1 MINNKSI
8 RDIEEL
14 MEEKILK
21 KELLSNSFN
30 INCIK
35 FSTNNNKIYIA
46 KYYNNK
52 FKEFN
57 AIKSELLNLKF
68 FSGLQLNC
76 FPSVNSKSNDNYLIM
91 SFIDNNALKPRSIS
105 SSFLNE
111 ITTIHNNKSVFYGF
125 DFDTQIGGLKQSNI
139 KSSNWVNFY
148 KNYRLGYI
156 YEIINVSNKM
166 DDSIN
171 KKIESLLNNLEKYIP
186 KNPRASLLHGDLW
199 EGNILFKDKH
209 LVGLIDPGSFY
220 GHNELEISY
229 LRWFNPS
236 FLGNNFLEKYNEIIK
251 IDDDY
256 LDYEPVYQLYYSLLN
271 VYLWDR
277 NYIEDVKNLLEK
289 IKV

>member
-14 MEEKILK
+14 MGEKIFY

-46 KYYNNK
+46 KYYNK
-52 FKEFN
+52 EIEEFN

-68 FSGLQLNC
+68 FNKLQLSC
-76 FPSVNSKSNDNYLIM
+76 FPEISSKGNDNYLIM
-91 SFIDNNALKPRSIS
+91 SFIDNNSLKPKGIS
-105 SSFLNE
+105 SSFLN
-111 ITTIHNNKSVFYGF
+111 IVTTIHNKKSDLYGF
-125 DFDTQIGGLKQSNI
+125 DFDTQIGGLKQINI
-139 KSSNWVNFY
+139 KSNNWLNFY
-148 KNYRLGYI
+148 KEYRLGYI
-156 YEIINVSNKM
+156 YEIINTANKM

-171 KKIESLLNNLEKYIP
+171 KKIELLLNNLENRIP
-186 KNPRASLLHGDLW
+186 KNPKVSLLHGDLW
-199 EGNILFKDKH
+199 EGNILFKDKQ

-220 GHNELEISY
+220 GHNELEVAY

-236 FLGNNFLEKYNEIIK
+236 FLGNNFLKKYNEIIK
-251 IDDDY
+251 IDSEY
-256 LDYEPVYQLYYSLLN
+256 LDYEPIYQLYYSLLN
-271 VYLWDR
+271 VYLWER
-277 NYIEDVKNLLEK
+277 SYIEDVKRLLKK

>member
-1 MINNKSI
+1 MINNKNI

-14 MEEKILK
+14 MGEKIFE

-35 FSTNNNKIYIA
+35 FSTSDNKIYIA

-52 FKEFN
+52 FKKFN
-57 AIKSELLNLKF
+57 AIKSEFLNLKF
-68 FSGLQLNC
+68 LNKLKLNC
-76 FPSVNSKSNDNYLIM
+76 FPRVSSKSNDNYLIM
-91 SFIDNNALKPRSIS
+91 SYIDNNSLKPRGIS

-111 ITTIHNNKSVFYGF
+111 IATIHNNKSAFYGF
-125 DFDTQIGGLKQSNI
+125 DFDTQIGGLKQKNI
-139 KSSNWVNFY
+139 KSNNWVNFY
-148 KNYRLGYI
+148 KNFRLGYI
-156 YEIINVSNKM
+156 YEIINASNKM
-166 DDSIN
+166 DNLVN

-186 KNPRASLLHGDLW
+186 KNPNASLLHGDLW

-220 GHNELEISY
+220 GHNELEIAY

-236 FLGNNFLEKYNEIIK
+236 FLGNNFLEKYNEIMK
-251 IDDDY
+251 IDDEY
-256 LDYEPVYQLYYSLLN
+256 FNYEPIYQLYYSLLN

-277 NYIEDVKNLLEK
+277 SYIEDVKSLLKK

>member
-1 MINNKSI
+1 
-8 RDIEEL
+8 
-14 MEEKILK
+14 
-21 KELLSNSFN
+21 
-30 INCIK
+30 
-35 FSTNNNKIYIA
+35 
-46 KYYNNK
+46 
-52 FKEFN
+52 
-57 AIKSELLNLKF
+57 
-68 FSGLQLNC
+68 
-76 FPSVNSKSNDNYLIM
+76 M
-91 SFIDNNALKPRSIS
+91 SFIDNNSLKPRGIS

-125 DFDTQIGGLKQSNI
+125 DFDTQIGGLKQNNI
-139 KSSNWVNFY
+139 KINNWVDFY

-156 YEIINVSNKM
+156 YEIINASNKM
-166 DDSIN
+166 DDSVN

-186 KNPRASLLHGDLW
+186 KNPKASLLHGDLW

-220 GHNELEISY
+220 GHNELEIAY

-236 FLGNNFLEKYNEIIK
+236 FLGNNFLEKYSEIIK
-251 IDDDY
+251 IDSEY
-256 LDYEPVYQLYYSLLN
+256 LDYEAIYQLYYSLLN

>member
-8 RDIEEL
+8 RDIEGL
-14 MEEKILK
+14 IGEKILK

-35 FSTNNNKIYIA
+35 FSTNDNKIYIV
-46 KYYNNK
+46 KYYNNN

-57 AIKSELLNLKF
+57 AIKSEFLNLKF
-68 FSGLQLNC
+68 FNELQLNC
-76 FPSVNSKSNDNYLIM
+76 FPRVSSKSNDIYLIM
-91 SFIDNNALKPRSIS
+91 SFIDNNSLKPRGIS
-105 SSFLNE
+105 DSFLNE

-125 DFDTQIGGLKQSNI
+125 DFDTQIGGLKQNNI
-139 KSSNWVNFY
+139 KINNWVDFY

-156 YEIINVSNKM
+156 YEIINASNKM
-166 DDSIN
+166 DDSVN
-171 KKIESLLNNLEKYIP
+171 KKIEFLLNNLENRIP
-186 KNPRASLLHGDLW
+186 KTPNASLLHGDLW

-220 GHNELEISY
+220 GHNELEIAY

-236 FLGNNFLEKYNEIIK
+236 FLGNNFLEKYSEIIK
-251 IDDDY
+251 IDSEY
-256 LDYEPVYQLYYSLLN
+256 LDYEAIYQLYYSLLN